1 MESFFFNITERRYKV
16 TELFRD
22 KQASLQ
28 RVDISN
34 GIVFIE
40 SRSYAK
46 SEALRLKNLDRMV
59 MIVMVEK
66 GELVIEDHLSDR
78 KEYIKEGS
86 ISIFCSSKQDLS
98 FHIPEY
104 KKSNIFVL
112 FIADFFLKRYL
123 SGNRQEPIDFL
134 YGKIQ
139 HDLSLECINTLPI
152 DALTLYSVEKILN
165 ITQNDAMQSIRAE
178 HRVIEFMIHRFSL
191 LDIFDEVSDEE
202 FALAS
207 KAKSVLLSDFIEP
220 PTVEVLAHLCATNTS
235 KLQTV
240 FKKVYKTTI
249 HTYVQKLRL
258 EEANLLLKEEDLT
271 IGEIAKKVGY
281 RHQGHF
287 SKLFFSSYGVYPK
300 ELIKG

>member
-22 KQASLQ
+22 KKASMR

-40 SRSYAK
+40 SRTYAK
-46 SEALRLKNLDRMV
+46 REALRLKNLDRMV
-59 MIVMVEK
+59 MIVMVNE
-66 GELVIEDHLSDR
+66 GELFIEDHLSD
-78 KEYIKEGS
+78 KEEHVSEGN
-86 ISIFCSSKQDLS
+86 IAIYCSSKQDIS
-98 FHIPEY
+98 FHIPEHE
-104 KKSNIFVL
+104 KSDIFVL

-139 HDLSLECINTLPI
+139 QDLSLEHINTLPI

-165 ITQNDAMQSIRAE
+165 ITEHDTMQSIRAE
-178 HRVIEFMIHRFSL
+178 QRVIEFMIHRFSL
-191 LDIFDEVSDEE
+191 LDIFDEVSDEAL
-202 FALAS
+202 ALAS
-207 KAKSVLLSDFIEP
+207 KAKSVLLSDFVDP

-235 KLQTV
+235 KLKTV

-249 HTYVQKLRL
+249 HSYVQKLRL

-271 IGEIAKKVGY
+271 IGEIAKRVGY

-287 SKLFFSSYGVYPK
+287 SKLFFASYGVYPK

>member
-16 TELFRD
+16 TELYRD
-22 KQASLQ
+22 KKASMQ

-40 SRSYAK
+40 SRTYAK
-46 SEALRLKNLDRMV
+46 REALKLKNLDRMV
-59 MIVMVEK
+59 MIVMVNE

-86 ISIFCSSKQDLS
+86 IAIFCSSNQDIS
-98 FHIPEY
+98 FDIPEHE
-104 KKSNIFVL
+104 KSDIFVL

-123 SGNRQEPIDFL
+123 SGKRQEPIDFL

-139 HDLSLECINTLPI
+139 QDLTLEHINTLPI

-165 ITQNDAMQSIRAE
+165 ITQNDTMQSIRAE

-202 FALAS
+202 LGLAS
-207 KAKSVLLSDFIEP
+207 KAKSVLLGDFIDP
-220 PTVEVLAHLCATNTS
+220 PTVEALAHLCATNTS
-235 KLQTV
+235 KLKTV

-249 HTYVQKLRL
+249 HSYVQKLRL

-287 SKLFFSSYGVYPK
+287 SKLFFASYGVYPK